1 MASSRGDNKTTYCG
15 MHLETALNEPMYDR
29 IDDQVLGGWTVAT
42 ADSLCLLGDKVPKTS
57 AIPRL

>member
-1 MASSRGDNKTTYCG
+1 MASSRGDNKGTYCG

-29 IDDQVLGGWTVAT
+29 IDDQVLGGSTVAA
-42 ADSLCLLGDKVPKTS
+42 ADSLRLLGDKVPKTS